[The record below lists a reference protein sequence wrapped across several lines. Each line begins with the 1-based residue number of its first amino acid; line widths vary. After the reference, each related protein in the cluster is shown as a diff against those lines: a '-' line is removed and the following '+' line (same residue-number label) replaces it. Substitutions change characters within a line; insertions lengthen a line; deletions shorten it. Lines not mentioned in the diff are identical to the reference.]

1 MTWDNALPTT
11 LPPCWL
17 ALTAVPCCLQA
28 VAWQLRLQDLHLLSA
43 GQPRHVLVVHTLL
56 QAVGWEL
63 RPGELG
69 VPPPAAE
76 PADAAAHA
84 AGPPGGGDCPAA
96 HDLQHRWVQEGAL
109 TSGVGRVEGVSLLQP
124 GSAAVRACGQLFWR
138 NVQLPTTS
146 FLAQPAPKPTHLPL
160 DAGVTIAATGSKDR
174 TVRLWGLAPLL
185 PSPVQK
191 PGIATLRGHGAPI
204 TCLAMA
210 GGGLDGSSSSGGGGG
225 GGIAASGSWLLSGS
239 LDARVKQWDAFHG
252 SCVGTA
258 KCGMPIA
265 ACQPLVAAP
274 ELQPHALLVSGG
286 TQVQLL
292 DLRCLRPVAGVAV
305 PAERG
310 EAVHCFCQWG
320 WDLAVGSSDGAR
332 VFDMRQ
338 LPSLGSSSA
347 AAASGVAAAGMGRAA
362 APERLR
368 LVGHARPV
376 SEEGL
381 AWQAGRGRGAAH

>member
-1 MTWDNALPTT
+1 MLWHWAALHGFVKLQS
-11 LPPCWL
+11 LP
-17 ALTAVPCCLQA
+17 A
-28 VAWQLRLQDLHLLSA
+28 
-43 GQPRHVLVVHTLL
+43 QP
-56 QAVGWEL
+56 
-63 RPGELG
+63 
-69 VPPPAAE
+69 
-76 PADAAAHA
+76 
-84 AGPPGGGDCPAA
+84 
-96 HDLQHRWVQEGAL
+96 
-109 TSGVGRVEGVSLLQP
+109 VSLP
-124 GSAAVRACGQLFWR
+124 NGSHA
-138 NVQLPTTS
+138 
-146 FLAQPAPKPTHLPL
+146 
-160 DAGVTIAATGSKDR
+160 AGVTIAATGSKDR
-174 TVRLWGLAPLL
+174 TVRLWGLAPLV

-210 GGGLDGSSSSGGGGG
+210 GGSLDGSEPSSSS
-225 GGIAASGSWLLSGS
+225 ASSSSSSATSGSWLLSGS

-265 ACQPLVAAP
+265 ACQPVTAAP
-274 ELQPHALLVSGG
+274 ELQPHTLLVSGG

-310 EAVHCFCQWG
+310 EAVHCFSQWG

-338 LPSLGSSSA
+338 LPSLGSSS
-347 AAASGVAAAGMGRAA
+347 SSIAAAGGVTAGPGRAA
-362 APERLR
+362 SERLR

-376 SEEGL
+376 SGRAAQAVAVVTQSRLLGRLAVSAGGVQFGRCL
-381 AWQAGRGRGAAH
+381 AWVCCGPSAQSELSSQVFACFPLQVTSINVDRHKVVTATDRYGPAPVRVRSGWGG